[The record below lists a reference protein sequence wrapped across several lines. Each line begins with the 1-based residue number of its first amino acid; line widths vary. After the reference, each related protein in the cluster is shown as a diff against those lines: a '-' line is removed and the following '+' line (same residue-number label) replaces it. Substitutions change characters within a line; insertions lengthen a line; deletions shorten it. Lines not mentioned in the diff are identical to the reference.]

1 MDLSPEV
8 LQAGVNLAES
18 MARNSAGAIRNKIRA
33 ARDSERHEEAV
44 NGLEEI
50 INELVSDKQEL
61 ISIAKSYQS
70 ELVSQQLTAGDVQ
83 YIVGTLFPLVKHLME
98 VGSDEDSDEDAEK
111 LEKLEALKPF
121 LSVETVNVLQLL
133 GFNFRRAIGEP
144 LTALCESLITSRVN
158 RSTELQLEQLKNQQ
172 ALVSLALDEA
182 AYHRF
187 NALMGRG

>member
-18 MARNSAGAIRNKIRA
+18 MTRNSGTLIWNRIRA
-33 ARDSERHEEAV
+33 ARDSGRHEEAITA
-44 NGLEEI
+44 LEEI
-50 INELVSDKQEL
+50 INDLLADKQEL
-61 ISIAKSYQS
+61 VSIAKSYQS
-70 ELVSQQLTAGDVQ
+70 ELVSQQLAAGDVQ
-83 YIVGTLFPLVKHLME
+83 YIVGTLFPLVKQLME
-98 VGSDEDSDEDAEK
+98 ASPGEDEDVVEK

-182 AYHRF
+182 AFHRF
-187 NALMGRG
+187 IALTSQN